1 MNSDLLTILVAI
13 TALATFALWY
23 DTNRPKFKQ
32 LDKKFRKA
40 LWESSPIEPKHNKPK
55 SEPHDEW
62 EGKFFYEFDDFAD
75 AINWYLADDSRA
87 PGACKN
93 YQTPMSARRRPGRC
107 QDELTR
113 YSTIR
118 SKWETLKSM
127 GTVSMGEKRER
138 DRYAPKTRLGSI
150 TGLRRCGGVPQWYRH
165 ARCRPG
171 PAKNTNALLPKM
183 P

>member
-75 AINWYLADDSRA
+75 AVNWYLADDTIKSPWRLQELPDTDVGTA
-87 PGACKN
+87 ETG
-93 YQTPMSARRRPGRC
+93 PMSGRTYAVFYN
-107 QDELTR
+107 QIEVGN
-113 YSTIR
+113 
-118 SKWETLKSM
+118 LKIH
-127 GTVSMGEKRER
+127 GHGFYGRKERER
-138 DRYAPKTRLGSI
+138 
-150 TGLRRCGGVPQWYRH
+150 
-165 ARCRPG
+165 
-171 PAKNTNALLPKM
+171 
-183 P
+183 